1 MPDVSDRLGSIL
13 VCLLLSASLNGMSLT
28 QSLCYYRI
36 SHGDKLRIKLVVA
49 FICLIQSVQTALGIT
64 WAYECLISR
73 AGDLEGLN
81 VLRWPACAHVGLGF
95 FSALIVQICNAV
107 RIWQSRPIRS
117 VLSRP
122 KQAISVLTGLLGLA
136 SFVVGIAAVGTG
148 YKIQT
153 WTKRRSSELIATLGG
168 IAFALALAVD
178 IVQPAMM
185 LHALRCSRGERNTV
199 SRSLVGVAQVWTVYL
214 SGTGMFTSIIALTAL
229 ILFWL
234 NRSDLLFL
242 GLMEIRSRLYA
253 TCFLSSLTARRHS
266 RMDKAEAVWTSWD
279 FGRKSDNA
287 VLSTQI
293 INAVDSYQ
301 SCHEDDLPSATAK
314 AQTSHV

>member
-1 MPDVSDRLGSIL
+1 
-13 VCLLLSASLNGMSLT
+13 
-28 QSLCYYRI
+28 
-36 SHGDKLRIKLVVA
+36 
-49 FICLIQSVQTALGIT
+49 
-64 WAYECLISR
+64 
-73 AGDLEGLN
+73 
-81 VLRWPACAHVGLGF
+81 
-95 FSALIVQICNAV
+95 
-107 RIWQSRPIRS
+107 
-117 VLSRP
+117 
-122 KQAISVLTGLLGLA
+122 
-136 SFVVGIAAVGTG
+136 
-148 YKIQT
+148 
-153 WTKRRSSELIATLGG
+153 
-168 IAFALALAVD
+168 
-178 IVQPAMM
+178 MM